1 MNTTNFL
8 TIFIT
13 ITFLLV
19 IKKNY
24 AQEVR
29 VIDNKGTIKKVRN
42 NQVTTSATSPASPL
56 EGDIWFDNSNTPT
69 LIKIYDG
76 SVWLDPSI
84 EFYQQIVR
92 TPGSIYFA
100 NTTGLPTEDNAQL
113 FWDNTNNY
121 LGIGTN
127 SPNNKLDVLGA
138 INTRGILNS
147 NGTVSEPSFRF
158 KNDTDTG
165 IFRPNLVDEMGFSAG
180 GVEAMHIEEDANT
193 TLVTIKNTLAL
204 DGNLLDENDASG
216 TAGQIL
222 SATATGTD
230 WVSVKSTDSSISVTT
245 DSNNNIDLSVT
256 PSVVTAG
263 TCTTVTGS
271 GTSANPYVVTAI
283 ADVVSAVYTES
294 SINYVDITKCTASGT
309 VTIKVRVY

>member
-100 NTTGLPTEDNAQL
+100 NTTGLPTEDNAKL
-113 FWDNTNNY
+113 FWNNANNY

-127 SPNNKLDVLGA
+127 TPANELDVIG
-138 INTRGILNS
+138 TVQSQGILNS
-147 NGTVSEPSFRF
+147 SGILSEPSYSFT
-158 KNDTDTG
+158 NDTDTG
-165 IFRPNLVDEMGFSAG
+165 MFRPTNDEIGLVIG
-180 GVEAMHIEEDANT
+180 GTEAINISKLSSGNTKTTINQTIELE
-193 TLVTIKNTLAL
+193 
-204 DGNLLDENDASG
+204 GQLLDINNESG